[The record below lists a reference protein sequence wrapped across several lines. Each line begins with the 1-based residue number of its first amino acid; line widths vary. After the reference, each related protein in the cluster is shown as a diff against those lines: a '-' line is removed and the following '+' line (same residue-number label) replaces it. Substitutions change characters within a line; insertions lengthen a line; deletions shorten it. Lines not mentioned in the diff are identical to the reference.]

1 MEKPMEKLGPRV
13 RVRAVQLLRGYTV
26 LITFENGV
34 QRETNLEPYLH
45 GPIFEPIRNN
55 SSVFSSIKIE
65 GGTIAWDNGA
75 DIDADV
81 LYYNL
86 KPAWMEETDAVP
98 AKGANWG
105 SG

>member
-1 MEKPMEKLGPRV
+1 MEKLGPRV
-13 RVRAVQLLRGYTV
+13 RVRSFQPLRGFTA

-34 QRETNLEPYLH
+34 QREINLEPYFH

-55 SSVFSSIKIE
+55 PSMFSSMKTE
-65 GGTIAWDNGA
+65 GGTIAWGNGA
-75 DIDADV
+75 DIDPDV

-86 KPAWMEETDAVP
+86 RPAWMEDAEAVP
-98 AKGANWG
+98 TQNSNLS

>member
-1 MEKPMEKLGPRV
+1 MEKLGPRV
-13 RVRAVQLLRGYTV
+13 RVQTVQPLRGFTV
-26 LITFENGV
+26 LITFENGF
-34 QRETNLEPYLH
+34 QREINLEPYLH

-55 SSVFSSIKIE
+55 PSMFSSLGIE

-75 DIDADV
+75 DIDPDV

-86 KPAWMEETDAVP
+86 RPAWMEDADAVP
-98 AKGANWG
+98 AKGANRG